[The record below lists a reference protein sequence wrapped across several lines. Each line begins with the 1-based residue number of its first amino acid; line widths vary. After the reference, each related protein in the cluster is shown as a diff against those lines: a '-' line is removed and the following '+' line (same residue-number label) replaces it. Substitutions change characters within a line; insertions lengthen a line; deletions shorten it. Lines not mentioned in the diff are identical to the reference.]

1 MNRETELL
9 QILGFDVTDASLEAD
24 KKTWASCVARD
35 LGKTAVEEATELE
48 YQPTEEELGFS
59 DDWADE
65 RITQESI
72 IAGLH

>member
-1 MNRETELL
+1 MKRETELL
-9 QILGFDVTDASLEAD
+9 RILGFDVTDASLEAD

-48 YQPTEEELGFS
+48 PTEEELGFA